1 MKLLSTN
8 DWLARH
14 PKVMLACAVIL
25 FLLVTYLEEIPT

>member
-14 PKVMLACAVIL
+14 PKIIALLMVIL
-25 FLLVTYLEEIPT
+25 YLFVGFLETT